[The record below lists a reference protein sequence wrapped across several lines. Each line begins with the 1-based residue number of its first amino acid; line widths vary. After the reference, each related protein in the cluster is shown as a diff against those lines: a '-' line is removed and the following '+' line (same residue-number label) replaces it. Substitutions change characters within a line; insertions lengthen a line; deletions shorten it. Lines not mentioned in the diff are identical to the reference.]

1 MLLQLRLRRRKG
13 RCTMSDKHL
22 AAGST
27 CPPLHPGVLRCY
39 SMRYCPFAQRTRLVL
54 DVKGA
59 NFEIVN
65 INLQNKPDW
74 FLAKNPLGKV
84 PALEID
90 GETIFESDILCD
102 YLDELYPE
110 PALYPKD
117 PWKKANDR
125 VYVEL
130 WSKGDKQVIAKAFE
144 EFLSGLDIFETEL
157 ARRGT
162 TYFGGEKPA
171 MLDYMI
177 WPHSERFSMLS
188 LLAGDGHEI
197 PQHRYPNMFSWI
209 DRMKEDPAVKKIYFT
224 PEEHLKFVEGLI
236 GGNPPFDG

>member
-1 MLLQLRLRRRKG
+1 MKW
-13 RCTMSDKHL
+13 
-22 AAGST
+22 ST

-59 NFEIVN
+59 R
-65 INLQNKPDW
+65 
-74 FLAKNPLGKV
+74 KV

-130 WSKGDKQVIAKAFE
+130 LKVYAPMYKIYFAKGDKQVIAKAFE

-162 TYFGGEKPA
+162 TYFGGRET
-171 MLDYMI
+171 
-177 WPHSERFSMLS
+177 R
-188 LLAGDGHEI
+188 
-197 PQHRYPNMFSWI
+197 
-209 DRMKEDPAVKKIYFT
+209 
-224 PEEHLKFVEGLI
+224 
-236 GGNPPFDG
+236 

>member
-1 MLLQLRLRRRKG
+1 
-13 RCTMSDKHL
+13 MSDKHL

-54 DVKGA
+54 DVKGV

-130 WSKGDKQVIAKAFE
+130 LKGDKQVIAKAFE

-162 TYFGGEKPA
+162 TYFGGRETRA
-171 MLDYMI
+171 
-177 WPHSERFSMLS
+177 E
-188 LLAGDGHEI
+188 
-197 PQHRYPNMFSWI
+197 SWSALTGAQ
-209 DRMKEDPAVKKIYFT
+209 R
-224 PEEHLKFVEGLI
+224 
-236 GGNPPFDG
+236 